1 MLHGASGSLAV
12 KFRAGDLIFQ
22 LFFGVGAVLQKVQ
35 RLFLGAVLCGGLQK
49 RVQFLIVELV
59 ADGNAAAQKRFR
71 IHLHRRFAVNIKL

>member
-1 MLHGASGSLAV
+1 MLHGAAGSLAV

-49 RVQFLIVELV
+49 FVQLLIVELV

-71 IHLHRRFAVNIKL
+71 VHLHRRFAVNIKL

>member
-1 MLHGASGSLAV
+1 MLHGAAGSLAV

-49 RVQFLIVELV
+49 FVQLLIVELV
-59 ADGNAAAQKRFR
+59 ADGNAAQKRFR
-71 IHLHRRFAVNIKL
+71 VHLHRRFAVNIKL